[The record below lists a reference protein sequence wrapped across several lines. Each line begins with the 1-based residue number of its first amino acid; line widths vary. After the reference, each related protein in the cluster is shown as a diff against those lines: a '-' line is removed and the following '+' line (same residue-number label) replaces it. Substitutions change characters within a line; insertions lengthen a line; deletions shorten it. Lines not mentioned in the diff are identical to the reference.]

1 MDSGLIK
8 EEVLLKMSQQKKK
21 ISPKNYKERLFELTT
36 TTLSY
41 YEHDKGKKGSKKGS
55 IFVERISCIDTVNL
69 EEQTPVQRQHPFQI
83 VYDEG
88 ILYVFAKDENSRR
101 SWLEALYQEI
111 KSNSN
116 LLKKYHSGFWTD
128 GKFLCCKQTSKHA
141 PGCTMWK
148 SSGHQEMAPPLF
160 NTLLPPLPVR
170 CRERST
176 LPPIPESGKDSLKIV
191 VALYSYTSQMARELS
206 LVKGE
211 KYYVLEEDSAEWWK
225 VRDTYGKEGFAPTAY
240 IREKSLNPVK
250 KKISMER
257 SISTDCDF
265 RPSPALAECSFSMDD
280 VNSRNIPDN
289 PPTLESDHVED
300 YEWYAGNLPRA
311 KAEQLLREKRKEGAF
326 IVRDS
331 SSEDTYTVSIFTLA
345 FEEKNGTV
353 RHYLINVTADKQ
365 YFIAENHLFDSV
377 PKLIQ
382 YHQHNAAGMV
392 TRLRHPAV
400 IKDTKV
406 PSSANGKW
414 ELKRKDITL
423 LKELGSGQFGVV
435 QLGLWKK
442 KYEVAIKMIKEGSM
456 SEDEFIEEAQIMMKL
471 RHPKLVTL
479 HGVCT
484 ESYPLYIV
492 TEYMSNGCLL
502 NYLQS
507 NGNKL
512 QRMHLVEMCFD
523 ICDAMT
529 YLEDQQ
535 FIHRDLAAR
544 NCLVET
550 DLTVKV
556 SDFGMA
562 RYVLD
567 DQYTSSAGTK
577 FPVKWSAPEVL
588 NYSRF
593 SSKSDV
599 WAFGVLM
606 WEVFT
611 LGKQPYEL
619 YDNTQVAQKIM
630 EGYRLYRPQLACDD
644 FYQLIKRCWHEKP
657 EDRPPFHQLLE
668 SIQYFR
674 EE

>member
-148 SSGHQEMAPPLF
+148 
-160 NTLLPPLPVR
+160 
-170 CRERST
+170 ERST

-225 VRDTYGKEGFAPTAY
+225 VRDTYGRSPISEFLSIFVCFFICT
-240 IREKSLNPVK
+240 SLY
-250 KKISMER
+250 S
-257 SISTDCDF
+257 F

-300 YEWYAGNLPRA
+300 YDECIDPERYLAQHYDHSFRWYAGNLPRA
-311 KAEQLLREKRKEGAF
+311 KAEQLLQKKRKEGAF

-644 FYQLIKRCWHEKP
+644 FYQLIKRCWHEASAFG
-657 EDRPPFHQLLE
+657 D
-668 SIQYFR
+668 
-674 EE
+674 